1 MASTVA
7 IVFGSLYFLVAIV
20 GVLYSPGGAILGIF
34 PANLFHHLFHLIVG
48 GLGPLAALARMG
60 RVYCLVFGLVFLLLA
75 VLGFVAPGLAALV
88 LAHPAADMLT
98 DNLLHL
104 MTAIGLLYFGLVP
117 ADTRRPKA
125 VPAPGGQ
132 P

>member
-1 MASTVA
+1 MASTAAV
-7 IVFGSLYFLVAIV
+7 VFGSLYFLVAIV

-34 PANLFHHLFHLIVG
+34 PANLFHHLFHLVVG
-48 GLGPLAALARMG
+48 GLGPLAALARLG
-60 RVYCLVFGLVFLLLA
+60 RLYCLVFGLVFLLLSI
-75 VLGFVAPGLAALV
+75 LGFAAPGLAALI
-88 LAHPAADMLT
+88 LAHPSANLLT

-117 ADTRRPKA
+117 AGSRRPDA
-125 VPAPGGQ
+125 VPAAGGR